1 MSSFILVYLPDLC
14 TSRIVLTGAKNGHG
28 VPTLRRSASVL
39 YQLFPLLRIVEE
51 TVV

>member
-14 TSRIVLTGAKNGHG
+14 RSRIVLTGTKNGHG
-28 VPTLRRSASVL
+28 VPALSASVL
-39 YQLFPLLRIVEE
+39 YQLFPLLGIVEE